1 MQAFIHLKICFMKA
15 KFPILI
21 AAALLVTAVS
31 KAQYGRVYADAQFGV
46 QGQVVFPGSAVIS
59 YNYNNQPRER
69 YDERREWNDDRREW
83 RGEEYERFCR
93 EHRDWREDEYQRYCH
108 EHREFRGD
116 RPDYYRDHYS
126 YRVAPYCAP
135 RRVVVY
141 GY

>member
-1 MQAFIHLKICFMKA
+1 VQAFIHLKICFMKA

-21 AAALLVTAVS
+21 AAALLVTTVS
-31 KAQYGRVYADAQFGV
+31 KAQYGRVYADAQIGI
-46 QGQVVFPGSAVIS
+46 QGQVVFPGSAVIA
-59 YNYNNQPRER
+59 YNYHNQPRER
-69 YDERREWNDDRREW
+69 YDDRRDW
-83 RGEEYERFCR
+83 RGDGYERFSR

-108 EHREFRGD
+108 EHREWRGNRD
-116 RPDYYRDHYS
+116 DYYRDHYS